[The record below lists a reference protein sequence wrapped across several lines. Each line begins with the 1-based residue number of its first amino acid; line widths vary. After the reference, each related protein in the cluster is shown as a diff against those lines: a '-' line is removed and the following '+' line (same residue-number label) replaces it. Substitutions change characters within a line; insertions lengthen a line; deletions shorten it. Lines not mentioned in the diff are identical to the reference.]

1 MSNPLHQIDREAG
14 QRWIVELIPHSA
26 ALGLRF
32 VEMRKG
38 HAVLDLPWREDLVG
52 DPDNGVLHGGA
63 ITTLID
69 ATCGGATLSALEAV
83 CRIATLDLRID
94 YLRPARTRQTV
105 RCRAECYRLTRQV
118 AFLRATAHDGDEA
131 DPVAHAVGT
140 FMVFRDEV
148 RVAPTAVPG
157 E

>member
-1 MSNPLHQIDREAG
+1 MGNPLHQMSPEDG
-14 QRWIVELIPHSA
+14 QRWVIDMIPHSA

-32 VEMRKG
+32 VSMAPG
-38 HAVLDLPWREDLVG
+38 VAALDLPWREDLVG
-52 DPDNGVLHGGA
+52 DPESGVLHGGA

-69 ATCGGATLSALEAV
+69 ATCGGATLSALEAI

-94 YLRPARTRQTV
+94 YLRAARPQATV
-105 RCRAECYRLTRQV
+105 HCRAECYRQTRQV

-148 RVAPTAVPG
+148 RAAPLVTNA
-157 E
+157 

>member
-1 MSNPLHQIDREAG
+1 MTNPLHHLSPEHG
-14 QRWIVELIPHSA
+14 QRWIIDMIPHSS

-32 VEMRKG
+32 VSIG
-38 HAVLDLPWREDLVG
+38 VGQATLDLPWRDDLVG
-52 DPDNGVLHGGA
+52 NPETGVLHGGV

-69 ATCGGATLSALEAV
+69 ASCGGATLSALDAI

-105 RCRAECYRLTRQV
+105 RCEAECYRLTRQV
-118 AFLRATAHDGDEA
+118 AFLRALAHDGDAE

-148 RVAPTAVPG
+148 RVPPVAVPA
-157 E
+157 